1 MRILNIE
8 EGAFDMMIARFERF
22 ADKVEQICNK
32 VGDRSL
38 NKWLDNQ
45 DVCEIL
51 NIKPRTLQSYRDSG
65 RIAYSQ
71 IGKKIFY
78 RPEDV
83 LKFLNAA

>member
-83 LKFLNAA
+83 LKLLNAA

>member
-1 MRILNIE
+1 M
-8 EGAFDMMIARFERF
+8 
-22 ADKVEQICNK
+22 EQICNK

-83 LKFLNAA
+83 LKLLNAA

>member
-1 MRILNIE
+1 MKILNIE
-8 EGAFDMMIARFERF
+8 EGAFNLMTARLERF

-32 VGDRSL
+32 VGDKSL

-83 LKFLNAA
+83 LKLLNAA